1 MALLGSAEIQS
12 VNGLDELTGDG
23 TDLRWLY
30 PVALVAGIVFVWQ
43 QRHSSHPLVDRRLF
57 RGRTVLVALFVNFV
71 VGAGLVIAMVD
82 VPLFINSV
90 EIDLDRAAV
99 DLGPD
104 PVGDDGG
111 DGDRLVRRW
120 PAHGTDVV
128 QAAGAD
134 RRRHGIGRLR
144 LDGRHVERRHVLPG
158 VRPATGAA
166 RRRVRAHR
174 RTDDQRRRRQR
185 PRRPARCGR
194 VGRDGRAPA
203 RAVGRPLGAHGVGAG
218 ALQRPALDDRAAPA
232 HRPRLR
238 ICAAGSAGNPHG
250 TGDRRDLHR
259 CGGRARRRTAG
270 HVCNAAPRRDRR
282 QHDGRPTRRRPDGGD
297 PDTTRRGH
305 RSGRDHGSDAG
316 RRRRDLPA
324 APSSPNWRPC
334 RSAPT

>member
-1 MALLGSAEIQS
+1 M
-12 VNGLDELTGDG
+12 
-23 TDLRWLY
+23 
-30 PVALVAGIVFVWQ
+30 
-43 QRHSSHPLVDRRLF
+43 
-57 RGRTVLVALFVNFV
+57 LVALFVNFV

-99 DLGPD
+99 ISGLILSAH
-104 PVGDDGG
+104 DGG

-128 QAAGAD
+128 QAAGAA
-134 RRRHGIGRLR
+134 RRRDGLGRLR
-144 LDGRHVERRHVLPG
+144 LDGRHLERRHLLPG
-158 VRPATGAA
+158 VRLATGAA

-185 PRRPARCGR
+185 TRRPARCGG

-203 RAVGRPLGAHGVGAG
+203 RSVGRPLGADGLGAG
-218 ALQRPALDDRAAPA
+218 TLQRPALDDRAAPA
-232 HRPRLR
+232 HRSRLR
-238 ICAAGSAGNPHG
+238 ICAAGSAGNPHR

-270 HVCNAAPRRDRR
+270 HVCNAASRRDRR

-297 PDTTRRGH
+297 RRH
-305 RSGRDHGSDAG
+305 HPSRSPKRPRPRK
-316 RRRRDLPA
+316 RRRSPPAHPPA
-324 APSSPNWRPC
+324 ASSSPNWLLC